1 MVQSAFRIRFLSAAD
16 KLYDFNPCPFAQHRL
31 APQRLLHDASIH
43 FHGDAFRI
51 EVQPVQEIE
60 NSFAVAQGPCLAIHN
75 NLELHGW
82 LTPLFCT
89 NYSQIWAPSSLNSMP
104 NSYAEQY
111 FPVLLQAVIAM
122 ALAAGLLTVSFL
134 LGKRVRNRVKDM
146 PYESGIVPTGDARQ
160 RFSVKFYLVA
170 MLFILF
176 DIEAIFLYP
185 WAVVFRD
192 LKMAAFLE
200 MLVFVVLIL
209 SGFFY
214 IWKKGALDWSGSD
227 LSSRKR

>member
-1 MVQSAFRIRFLSAAD
+1 
-16 KLYDFNPCPFAQHRL
+16 
-31 APQRLLHDASIH
+31 
-43 FHGDAFRI
+43 
-51 EVQPVQEIE
+51 
-60 NSFAVAQGPCLAIHN
+60 
-75 NLELHGW
+75 
-82 LTPLFCT
+82 
-89 NYSQIWAPSSLNSMP
+89 MP
-104 NSYAEQY
+104 NSYTEVY
-111 FPVLLQAVIAM
+111 FPVLVQALVAM
-122 ALAAGLLTVSFL
+122 ALAAGLLTVSAL
-134 LGKRVRNRVKDM
+134 LGKRVRNKVKDM

-185 WAVVFRD
+185 WVVVYRE
-192 LKMAAFLE
+192 LKMVAFVE

-227 LSSRKR
+227 LASRK